1 MLLHVNKHE
10 EIMKENHQKL
20 VLQQKNKNAMQQIF
34 KYLKRNLNTCIF
46 CYIHQEHDYDSHTT
60 STCELYI
67 DDIKLSNKMR
77 VKAQKL
83 YAITLKNKETE
94 KPTILCSQCFLP
106 YFLCHNI
113 RVNVFHNYKKC
124 HVQDEMF
131 GIYYMIYYKKKSYI
145 SFQFYQ
151 TEYVEHEV
159 NNYENFLSNQHDL
172 FSYESSE
179 AFYLYVKLL
188 KEVYKVSL
196 LKDD

>member
-1 MLLHVNKHE
+1 
-10 EIMKENHQKL
+10 
-20 VLQQKNKNAMQQIF
+20 MQQIF

-46 CYIHQEHDYDSHTT
+46 CYIHQEHDYDLHIT

-67 DDIKLSNKMR
+67 DDIRLSNKMR

-151 TEYVEHEV
+151 TEDVEHEV

-179 AFYLYVKLL
+179 AFYLCVKLL
-188 KEVYKVSL
+188 EEVYKVSL
-196 LKDD
+196 LKHD